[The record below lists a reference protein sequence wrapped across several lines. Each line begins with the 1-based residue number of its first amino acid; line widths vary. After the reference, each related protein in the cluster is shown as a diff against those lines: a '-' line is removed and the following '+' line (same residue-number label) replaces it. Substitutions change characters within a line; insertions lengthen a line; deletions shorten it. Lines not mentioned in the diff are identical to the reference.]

1 MMRAYLAQSKIELL
15 RTFRNRKSIFFTL
28 LMPIIFYFIMS
39 QNGAEKMGGV
49 EWKAYFLISM
59 TAYGLM
65 GSSIF
70 NLSLRLVQE
79 RTQGWS
85 HQLKITPL
93 PPSTYF
99 AAKVSV
105 QLLVNLGQIVVMF
118 LVGHFANSVELTAG
132 QWIGAGFW
140 LLLGSVPFLAI
151 GTLLGTMDKVE
162 TAQIVNQIV
171 TLGLSFLGGIF
182 YPMSLFPEWLRKFGE
197 LTPSYLMGNGAWN
210 ILGNQPVD
218 WGGVA
223 ILAIYF
229 VLFTG
234 LASYILQKKEVSS

>member
-1 MMRAYLAQSKIELL
+1 MMGAYLAQSKIELL

-85 HQLKITPL
+85 HQLKVTPL
-93 PPSTYF
+93 PPIVYF
-99 AAKVSV
+99 IAKVSV

-118 LVGHFANSVELTAG
+118 LVGHFVNNVELTAG
-132 QWIGAGFW
+132 QWVGAGFW
-140 LLLGSVPFLAI
+140 LLIGSLPFLAI
-151 GTLLGTMDKVE
+151 GTLFGTMNKIE
-162 TAQIVNQIV
+162 TAQIINQIV

-182 YPMSLFPEWLRKFGE
+182 YPIELFPEWLRKFGE
-197 LTPSYLMGNGAWN
+197 WTPSYLMASEPRN
-210 ILGNQPVD
+210 ILGNQPID
-218 WGGVA
+218 WGNVV
-223 ILAIYF
+223 ILAVYF
-229 VLFTG
+229 LLFTG
-234 LASYILQKKEVSS
+234 LASYILKKKEVYS

>member
-1 MMRAYLAQSKIELL
+1 MMRAYLAQSKVELL
-15 RTFRNRKSIFFTL
+15 RTFRNKRSIFFTL

-65 GSSIF
+65 ISSIF

-93 PPSTYF
+93 PPSSYF
-99 AAKVSV
+99 VAKISV
-105 QLLVNLGQIVVMF
+105 QLLVNLGQIIVMF

-132 QWIGAGFW
+132 QWMGAGFW

-151 GTLLGTMDKVE
+151 GALLGTLNKVE

-171 TLGLSFLGGIF
+171 TLGLSFIGGIF
-182 YPMSLFPEWLRKFGE
+182 YPIELFPEWMRKIGE
-197 LTPSYLMGNGAWN
+197 LTPSYLMASGSRS
-210 ILGNQPVD
+210 ILGNQPID
-218 WGGVA
+218 WGNLG
-223 ILAIYF
+223 ILAIYAL
-229 VLFTG
+229 LFTG
-234 LASYILQKKEVSS
+234 LASFILKKKEVV